1 MEKQTIIRGAAIIV
15 AGIAASTF
23 GAQHLM
29 SGKSDRPAVAQS
41 ALADSDKTVVGAGFI
56 GSPAAPE
63 PDAAATLV
71 VDDTSFVALS
81 DAPSLVEQQSAAPE
95 LRTDMLQGDH
105 AEHAALQDA
114 CTPDLVVR
122 TGIDALIELSL
133 TAPCHVNER
142 LVVSHADLAFSAYV
156 PDSGAYSAFIPALER
171 QGKIDIFLGED
182 VFLTAEAEV
191 TDIEEHLR
199 VVLQWTGDADFG
211 LHAYHRDATF
221 GENGH
226 LHALRPFDPML
237 DEAFLVSLG
246 ERHGPEPMLAEVYS
260 IPAELDVISRIELE
274 LRFDSTQCAQEMQAY
289 ILQSGAGIP
298 TKIKEARLAT
308 PDCPSENGIVVMG
321 LPEPRLHQA
330 QLTPMIGRPLSELVD

>member
-114 CTPDLVVR
+114 CMSSSNLPPRSCARICYRVIMQSMLPCR
-122 TGIDALIELSL
+122 MPAPRILWCGQEL
-133 TAPCHVNER
+133 TH
-142 LVVSHADLAFSAYV
+142 
-156 PDSGAYSAFIPALER
+156 
-171 QGKIDIFLGED
+171 
-182 VFLTAEAEV
+182 
-191 TDIEEHLR
+191 
-199 VVLQWTGDADFG
+199 
-211 LHAYHRDATF
+211 
-221 GENGH
+221 
-226 LHALRPFDPML
+226 
-237 DEAFLVSLG
+237 
-246 ERHGPEPMLAEVYS
+246 
-260 IPAELDVISRIELE
+260 
-274 LRFDSTQCAQEMQAY
+274 
-289 ILQSGAGIP
+289 
-298 TKIKEARLAT
+298 
-308 PDCPSENGIVVMG
+308 
-321 LPEPRLHQA
+321 
-330 QLTPMIGRPLSELVD
+330 